1 MVVSMGAYGTA
12 LDPYAACLFVQ
23 SPARLSVNAT
33 TAWMELQTQVLQEEA
48 CGSLSRLVCPIM
60 SHTLFNP
67 DCRFHVI

>member
-48 CGSLSRLVCPIM
+48 CGSA
-60 SHTLFNP
+60 HFDENP
-67 DCRFHVI
+67 LWEA